1 MPHQLLENLKYKP
14 TIFLFADPDGLGI
27 SLIEHLLT
35 NYCHVTVVTSKVD
48 IWKEK
53 TIILKTNN
61 NFKIISTEDE
71 IKNFELSY
79 SIYVDVYLNRI
90 KKETLKAIDLNNNI
104 LGKKFVLFP
113 YQVESPEDRS
123 TLVETKSMF
132 VNKNIDVEYL
142 YIGDII
148 GPNISSLSYISKIVG
163 MLNQGIVVKDASFIY
178 PILPKNVVKE
188 ISSNLFSFGPPTNE
202 ISLIGEETPVET
214 LIYYL
219 INNKLVS
226 GQQLNPYVTRRL
238 KVGNFSENVFQ
249 INFTYSIKETIEWL
263 KKNQIVD
270 VTPVLNLPKQKK
282 QNNFDFP
289 KIKLNLK
296 HKYKFKLKFN
306 KPKTLNVNIKK
317 SNVFYGLFLLVVSL
331 LLPIFIMLFSASFFM
346 LSFDSLERGDKNL
359 SVIFL
364 NVSKQTSI
372 LSTQTLKILK
382 NIPLLGI
389 VYRSPYLISSLIEDG
404 NYIAERGLTLY
415 GILNEFPSKI
425 LGNDLYSISTV
436 SADVYLQFDSL
447 YKEISFLIAEVDSL
461 NPSLKQTIYKYIPE
475 ERLNTLKDAVLFSR
489 NITGNLDNILGS
501 KEKRTYLVLF
511 QNNMELR
518 PTGGFIG
525 SFALI
530 TFEGGRMIDINV
542 QDVYSADGQLKGH
555 VEPPSPIKKYLG
567 EGGWYLRDANW
578 DPDFPN
584 SASKIEWFLDKEI
597 NQKVDGVFAID
608 LEIIKELVKVTGPIN
623 LTDYNKTIDY
633 KNIYEVTQFAA
644 EDNFFP
650 GSRNKSNYLTA
661 LSKELINA
669 LLKNENINNI
679 KIAKVFINGLY
690 ERHVQLFFHDIN
702 VQKEITNLNFDGG
715 VVSKNCSGNCFY
727 NFVSYVDT
735 NVGVNKANYFIER
748 SSSLNVFLSDSLI
761 TNILSVTIKN
771 NANPVLGDKV
781 RYKSYLRALGLPGSK
796 FEDVKLLEYGQENVV
811 EPEIDILPNYK
822 EAGLLIVVGPG
833 EEKTVKFTWTNE
845 IINGID
851 FYSEG
856 EFGTYFRKQA
866 GTVNDRLLVSIFLPN
881 NMRVKPNSFFTL
893 TSQGSYV
900 YNTLLTRDIFPLIYW

>member
-1 MPHQLLENLKYKP
+1 MPQQLLENLKYKP
-14 TIFLFADPDGLGI
+14 TIYIFADPDGLGI

-35 NYCHVTVVTSKVD
+35 NYCHVTVITSKVD

-53 TIILKTNN
+53 TDILKSNN
-61 NFKIISTEDE
+61 NFKIISTEDNVE
-71 IKNFELSY
+71 NLELSY
-79 SIYVDVYLNRI
+79 SIYVDVYLNRT
-90 KKETLKAIDLNNNI
+90 KKETLKAIDLNTNI

-113 YQVESPEDRS
+113 FQVESSEDKS
-123 TLVETKSMF
+123 KLIETKSMF
-132 VNKNIDVEYL
+132 VNKNIDVEYS
-142 YIGDII
+142 YVGDII
-148 GPNISSLSYISKIVG
+148 GPNINNLSYVYKIIEL
-163 MLNQGIVVKDASFIY
+163 LNQGTVVKDTTLLY
-178 PILPKNVVKE
+178 PILPKEIVGE

-202 ISLIGEETPVET
+202 VALIGKETPVEN

-219 INNKLVS
+219 TNYSSIIN
-226 GQQLNPYVTRRL
+226 QQLNSYNFKRL
-238 KVGNFSENVFQ
+238 KGGNFSENEFQ

-263 KKNQIVD
+263 KKNQVFK
-270 VTPVLNLPKQKK
+270 VRPVEKIPKQKK
-282 QNNFDFP
+282 QNNFAVP
-289 KIKLNLK
+289 KIKLNIN
-296 HKYKFKLKFN
+296 YKN
-306 KPKTLNVNIKK
+306 KPKLKLPKIPNINIKK
-317 SNVFYGLFLLVVSL
+317 TSVFYGLFLLIISL
-331 LLPIFIMLFSASFFM
+331 FLPILIMLFSASFFI
-346 LSFDSLERGDKNL
+346 LSFNSLEKGNKNL
-359 SVIFL
+359 SVIL
-364 NVSKQTSI
+364 SNVSKQTSI
-372 LSTQTLKILK
+372 LSTQSLKIMT
-382 NIPLLGI
+382 NIPLLGR
-389 VYRSPYLISSLIEDG
+389 VYKSPYLVSGLIKDG
-404 NYIAERGLTLY
+404 NIIAERGLNLY
-415 GILNEFPSKI
+415 GILNGLPSKI
-425 LGNDLYSISTV
+425 LGNDLYSISTI

-461 NPSLKQTIYKYIPE
+461 NLSLKQTIYKYIPK
-475 ERLNTLKDAVLFSR
+475 ERLNTLKEAVLFSR

-530 TFEGGRMIDINV
+530 TFEGGRMTDINV

-555 VEPPSPIKKYLG
+555 VEPPNPIKKYLG
-567 EGGWYLRDANW
+567 EGGWYLRDSNW

-608 LEIIKELVKVTGPIN
+608 LEIIKELLKVTGPIN

-633 KNIYEVTQFAA
+633 KNIYEVTQFAV

-661 LSKELINA
+661 LSRELINT
-669 LLKNENINNI
+669 LVKNENINNL
-679 KIAKVFINGLY
+679 KIAKVFLNGLL
-690 ERHVQLFFHDIN
+690 ERHVQLFFHDTN
-702 VQKEITNLNFDGG
+702 VQKEVTNLNFDGG

-727 NFVSYVDT
+727 NLVSYVDT

-748 SSSLNVFLSDSLI
+748 SSSLNIFLSEDTI
-761 TNILSVTIKN
+761 TNILRITIKN

-796 FEDVKLLEYGQENVV
+796 FEDAKLLEYGQENIVV
-811 EPEIDILPNYK
+811 PEIDILPNYK
-822 EAGLLIVVGPG
+822 EAGLLIVVEPG
-833 EEKTVKFTWTNE
+833 EEKTVEFTWSNE
-845 IINGID
+845 TFAGID
-851 FYSEG
+851 LYSEG

-866 GTVNDRLLVSIFLPN
+866 GTVNDRLSINIFLPN
-881 NMRVKPNSFFTL
+881 YMNIKPNSFFTL
-893 TSQGSYV
+893 TSQGTYV